1 MTSTEAF
8 LIVDVCKVIAVL
20 FVGWRI
26 VRHINHQN
34 QILTDMLNVYWNR
47 G

>member
-26 VRHINHQN
+26 VRYIDSQN
-34 QILTDMLNVYWNR
+34 QILNDMLNLYWNR